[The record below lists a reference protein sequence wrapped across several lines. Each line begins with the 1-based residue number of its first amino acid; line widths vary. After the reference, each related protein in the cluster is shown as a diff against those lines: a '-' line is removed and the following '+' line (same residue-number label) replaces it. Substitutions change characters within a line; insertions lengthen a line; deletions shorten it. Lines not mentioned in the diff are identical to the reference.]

1 MSVSVAIKWELFSQR
16 PLDTNGLNFDKNRQR
31 MKRLDGLYLCC
42 ESELNFGNTLFLAYV
57 TTPSNSLTDN
67 IRSGQICH
75 DCNTIFCSNDLNF
88 NKKSPR
94 F

>member
-16 PLDTNGLNFDKNRQR
+16 PLDTNGLNFDKNRQG

-57 TTPSNSLTDN
+57 TTPSN
-67 IRSGQICH
+67 
-75 DCNTIFCSNDLNF
+75 NTH
-88 NKKSPR
+88 
-94 F
+94 